1 MVFRAAGLRAEA
13 VMKEGKSFLRK
24 EQMSEGGGRRCR
36 GYGGSLKLEGS

>member
-24 EQMSEGGGRRCR
+24 EQMSEGGG
-36 GYGGSLKLEGS
+36 GDAGGMVAA